1 MLSMYTSI
9 VILEFKQYRGFC
21 DFCKTCPPEKF
32 LYKCLICQDDPELC
46 EKCKND
52 DFRLDSC
59 STSHSLL
66 SKYIDRNKKLKISIR
81 KLVVLLLQKW
91 ITHTHV

>member
-1 MLSMYTSI
+1 MKIIPFT
-9 VILEFKQYRGFC
+9 VLEFKQYRGFC
-21 DFCKTCPPEKF
+21 DLCKTCPPEKY

-66 SKYIDRNKKLKISIR
+66 SKHIDQYQSSNFK
-81 KLVVLLLQKW
+81 
-91 ITHTHV
+91 T